1 MLTPNQQKYLL
12 TIPEDKV
19 AVIKPFDPKVQE
31 TAHKIIQR
39 IKNESPDLEV
49 FFGGASALGIAGQ
62 NDIDLS
68 VLSNLEFF
76 NSELP
81 ILRRLFGK
89 PNATSQN
96 LVKWEFKQD
105 GFDVE
110 LYLSDR
116 DSASLQEQIKTYELL
131 RDNLAYQKEYEQI
144 KLACNGLPFREY
156 MRRKYEFFNKILGI

>member
-1 MLTPNQQKYLL
+1 MLTPNQKKYLL

-19 AVIKPFDPKVQE
+19 AVIKPFDPKVRD
-31 TAHKIIQR
+31 AADKITQR

-49 FFGGASALGIAGQ
+49 VFGGASALGIAGQ
-62 NDIDLS
+62 NDIDLNVS
-68 VLSNLEFF
+68 SSLEFF

-89 PNATSQN
+89 PSISSQK

-116 DSASLQEQIKTYELL
+116 SSASLQEQIKTYELL
-131 RDNLAYQKEYEQI
+131 RDNPAYQKEYEQI

-156 MRRKYEFFNKILGI
+156 MRRKYEFFNKILQV